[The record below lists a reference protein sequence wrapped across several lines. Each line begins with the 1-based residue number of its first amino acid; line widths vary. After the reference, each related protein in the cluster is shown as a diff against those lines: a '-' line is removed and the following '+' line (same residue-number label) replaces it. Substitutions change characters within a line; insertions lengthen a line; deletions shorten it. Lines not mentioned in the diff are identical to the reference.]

1 MSTASTHF
9 VTTPDGV
16 VIGGTVHGQGPS
28 LVLVHGALGDGDID
42 WQPLLPHLA
51 GRFTCHL
58 PSQRGRGR
66 SGGAPDIGRMLDDVL
81 TYVDSIGGPTGL
93 VGWSGGAAWGLA
105 ATAQSDAVDAVAAV
119 EPPMDALRD
128 EQEQAAMG
136 AAVTRMGQLAA
147 EGRSTDA
154 VRALAA
160 WPLTD
165 HDLAAAE
172 AAGYIE
178 AAGRYVPNTLA
189 VFGQLMQY
197 QGPLPGDPAVLGA
210 ISVPTL
216 MLHGSDTKPFF
227 ARSARYV
234 ADHVPGARLHEIPG
248 AGHAIPLTHPEELA
262 EVLTDFFAPARNLA

>member
-1 MSTASTHF
+1 MSSPRTHF
-9 VTTPDGV
+9 VTTADGV
-16 VIGGTVHGQGPS
+16 VIGSTVHGHGPS

-42 WQPLLPHLA
+42 WQPLLPHLV

-81 TYVDSIGGPTGL
+81 AYVDSIGGPTGL
-93 VGWSGGAAWGLA
+93 VGWSGGAAWALA
-105 ATAQSDAVDAVAAV
+105 AAAQSGAVAAVAAV

-128 EQEQAAMG
+128 DDEQAVLG
-136 AAVTRMGQLAA
+136 AAVTRMAELAA

-165 HDLAAAE
+165 HDVAAAE
-172 AAGYIE
+172 AAGYLE

-189 VFGQLMQY
+189 IFGQLMQY
-197 QGPLPGDPAVLGA
+197 RGPLPGDPAVLGA
-210 ISVPTL
+210 IAVPTL
-216 MLHGSDTKPFF
+216 VLHGSDTKPFF
-227 ARSARYV
+227 ARSARYA
-234 ADHVPGARLHEIPG
+234 ADHVPDARLYEIPG
-248 AGHAIPLTHPEELA
+248 AGHAIPLTHPEALA
-262 EVLTDFFAPARNLA
+262 EVLTEFFAPAQNLA